1 MTNMLNPF
9 LFTIKPIK
17 RVHLLTFLTN
27 NLIMPKIRHW
37 FSMALLTGG
46 FLPAAFSQEVK
57 PVVPQALPDTSII
70 ETLRENM
77 QDNIPVI
84 SLDESDGQDGSAQN
98 ISSQLG
104 AGRDPFLNAATFKF
118 GAVRFRI
125 RGYDADQFN
134 TYINGA
140 PMENLDNGF
149 TPYGQWGG
157 LNDVMRNR
165 ESTSGLRSTTF
176 GYGDLGGLTNFD
188 TRASHQRKQTSINF
202 AKSNRTYANR
212 LMLTHSTG
220 LNKKGWAFSFSG
232 SRRWAEEGYA
242 DGTYFDGWSFFAGVD
257 KRFNDR
263 HLLSFVAFGTPT
275 ENGRQGA
282 SVKEM
287 LDLAGDNF
295 YNPNWGYQNGKK
307 RNASIAKS
315 FQPVG
320 ILTHDWKVNDKTSL
334 LTAASV
340 TYGKRSVS
348 GLDWYNAADPRPDYY
363 RYLPSYQLDPV
374 YAEQVRQELLNDVNK
389 RQVNW
394 DALYQ
399 TNYASFD
406 VVRNANGIV
415 GNDVSGRRSH
425 YILEERIINTTK
437 YNFNSTLN
445 TSVSENVM
453 FTAGITYQ
461 SQKNHYYKEI
471 DDLLGGDF
479 YVDVNQFGERDFPTN
494 PSAGQNDLNNPNR
507 IVAVGDKLG
516 YNYDLNIKRG
526 SVWMQG
532 VFKFPK
538 FDVVVST
545 EHSYTSFFRF
555 GNVKSGLFA
564 ENSYGKSTTYNFYN
578 SGIKGG
584 VTYKID
590 GRNYIF
596 ANGSYSSRAPFFENA
611 FIAPRTRDFVQDNLK
626 SEEILSTE
634 VGYAMN
640 APKLKLRLNGYFTQF
655 KNGLDVL
662 TFYNDEY
669 RNFVN
674 YAISNIGKI
683 HMGLEFGAEVKVYK
697 GLNLT
702 AAAAIGQYTFNTRQS
717 ATVTADNSA
726 ATLDK
731 NVIVYSKDFYVPTA
745 QQAYTIGFD
754 YRSPKFWF
762 LNVNFNY
769 FDKMYLNYNPIRRT
783 ATAVSGLEEGSA
795 KWNQIINQT
804 ELDPQYTLDAFAGY
818 SWLMNRKFK
827 DLKKRT
833 FLVFNVGVNNILD
846 NRNIVSGGFEQ
857 LRFDFAEKNTEKF
870 PDRRFY
876 AFGINFFASVGIRF

>member
-1 MTNMLNPF
+1 MMSK
-9 LFTIKPIK
+9 IK
-17 RVHLLTFLTN
+17 HGLL
-27 NLIMPKIRHW
+27 
-37 FSMALLTGG
+37 MALLSGV
-46 FLPAAFSQEVK
+46 FLPTAFSQAEK
-57 PVVPQALPDTSII
+57 PKVVPVNPDTTIV
-70 ETLRENM
+70 ETLRENQ

-84 SLDESDGQDGSAQN
+84 SLDENDGQDGSAQN
-98 ISSQLG
+98 ISSQLN

-157 LNDVMRNR
+157 LNDVLRNR

-188 TRASHQRKQTSINF
+188 TRASHQRKQTSINY
-202 AKSNRTYANR
+202 AISNRNYNNR
-212 LMLTHSTG
+212 IMITHSTG
-220 LNKKGWAFSFSG
+220 LNSKGWAFSFSG
-232 SRRWAEEGYA
+232 SRRWAEEGFT
-242 DGTYFDGWSFFAGVD
+242 DGTYYNGWSFFTGVD

-282 SVKEM
+282 SVNEM
-287 LDLAGDNF
+287 IKLANDNY
-295 YNPNWGYQNGKK
+295 YNPYWGYQNGKK

-315 FQPVG
+315 FQPIG
-320 ILTHDWKVNDKTSL
+320 IFTHDWKVSDKTTL
-334 LTAASV
+334 VTAAAI
-340 TYGKRSVS
+340 TIGNRSTT

-374 YAEQVRQELLNDVNK
+374 YGEQVRQELMDNVNK
-389 RQVNW
+389 RQINW

-399 TNYASFD
+399 ANYGAHD
-406 VVRNANGIV
+406 IVHNAFGIL
-415 GNDVSGRRSH
+415 GNDVSGRRSR
-425 YILEERIINTTK
+425 YIVEERVINTTK

-445 TSVSENVM
+445 SSVTENIN

-461 SQKNHYYKEI
+461 SQKNHYYKKV
-471 DDLLGGDF
+471 DDLLGGEF
-479 YVDVNQFGERDFPTN
+479 YVDVNQFGERDFPAN
-494 PSAGQNDLNNPNR
+494 PGAGQNDLNNPNR
-507 IVAVGDKLG
+507 ILSVGDKFG
-516 YNYDLNIKRG
+516 YNYDINIKKG
-526 SVWMQG
+526 SVWLQG
-532 VFKFPK
+532 VFKFRK
-538 FDVVVST
+538 IDIFVATD
-545 EHSYTSFFRF
+545 HSYTSFYRY

-564 ENSYGKSTTYNFYN
+564 DHSYGKSTIYNFYN

-584 VTYKID
+584 LTYKID
-590 GRNYIF
+590 GRNYIY
-596 ANGSYSSRAPFFENA
+596 ANGSYASRAPFFENA
-611 FIAPRTRDFVQDNLK
+611 FIAPRTREFVQDNLK

-634 VGYAMN
+634 IGYVLN
-640 APKLKLRLNGYFTQF
+640 APKLKIRANGYFSQF
-655 KNGLDVL
+655 KNQLDVL
-662 TFYNDEY
+662 TFYSDEFQ
-669 RNFVN
+669 NFVN

-683 HMGLEFGAEVKVYK
+683 HMGVEFGLEAKIYK

-702 AAAAIGQYTFNTRQS
+702 AAAAIGQYTYNTRQL

-726 ATLDK
+726 DVLSK
-731 NVIVYSKDFYVPTA
+731 NDIVYSKDFYVPTA

-769 FDKMYLNYNPIRRT
+769 FDKMYLSYNPVRRT
-783 ATAVSGLEEGSA
+783 AAAVSGVAEGSA
-795 KWNQIINQT
+795 AWHQILDQT
-804 ELDPQYTLDAFAGY
+804 QLDNQYTLDAFAGY
-818 SWLMNRKFK
+818 SWLMNRKFTQ
-827 DLKKRT
+827 LKKRT
-833 FLVFNVGVNNILD
+833 FLVFNVGVNNILN

-857 LRFDFAEKNTEKF
+857 LRFDFAEKNTDKF
-870 PDRRFY
+870 PDKRFY
-876 AFGINFFASVGIRF
+876 AYGINFFASVGIRF

>member
-1 MTNMLNPF
+1 M
-9 LFTIKPIK
+9 IKIK
-17 RVHLLTFLTN
+17 LSLLV
-27 NLIMPKIRHW
+27 
-37 FSMALLTGG
+37 AVLLGG
-46 FLPAAFSQEVK
+46 FLPNAFSQVQK
-57 PVVPQALPDTSII
+57 TIDTLPGRDSSLI
-70 ETLRENM
+70 ESLRENS

-98 ISSQLG
+98 ISSQLA

-157 LNDVMRNR
+157 LNDVLRNR
-165 ESTSGLRSTTF
+165 ESTSGLKSTTF
-176 GYGDLGGLTNFD
+176 GYCDLGGLTSFD
-188 TRASHQRKQTSINF
+188 TRASHQRKQTSINY
-202 AKSNRTYANR
+202 ASSNRNYRNR
-212 LMLTHSTG
+212 IMLTHSTG
-220 LNKKGWAFSFSG
+220 LNSKGWAFSFSA
-232 SRRWAEEGYA
+232 SRRWADEGFT
-242 DGTYFDGWSFFAGVD
+242 DGTYYNGASFYIGID

-275 ENGRQGA
+275 ESGRQGA
-282 SVKEM
+282 SVTEM
-287 LDLAGDNF
+287 IKLADDNF
-295 YNPNWGYQNGKK
+295 YNPYWGYQNGKK

-315 FQPVG
+315 FQPIG
-320 ILTHDWKVNDKTSL
+320 ILTHDWKVSDKTTL
-334 LTAASV
+334 VTAASV
-340 TYGKRSVS
+340 TVGNRSTT

-374 YAEQVRQELLNDVNK
+374 YAAQVAEELRTNVNK
-389 RQVNW
+389 RQINW

-399 TNYASFD
+399 TNYAAND
-406 VVRNANGIV
+406 VVHNANGIA
-415 GNDVSGRRSH
+415 GNDVSGRRSR
-425 YILEERIINTTK
+425 YIVENRVVNTTK

-445 TSVSENVM
+445 STVTENII

-461 SQKNHYYKEI
+461 SQTNHYYKKV

-494 PSAGQNDLNNPNR
+494 TGAGQNDLNNPNR
-507 IVAVGDKLG
+507 ILGVGDKFG
-516 YNYDLNIKRG
+516 YNYDLNIKKG
-526 SVWMQG
+526 SVWLQG
-532 VFKFPK
+532 VFKFRK
-538 FDVVVST
+538 IDVFVAT
-545 EHSYTSFFRF
+545 EHSYTSFFRY

-564 ENSYGKSTTYNFYN
+564 DNSYGKSTTQNFYN

-584 VTYKID
+584 LTYKIN

-596 ANGSYSSRAPFFENA
+596 ANGSYASRAPFFENA

-634 VGYAMN
+634 AGYVMN
-640 APKLKLRLNGYFTQF
+640 APKLKIRATGYYSQF

-683 HMGLEFGAEVKVYK
+683 HMGLEFGVEAKVYK
-697 GLNLT
+697 GLSVN
-702 AAAAIGQYTFNTRQS
+702 AAAAIGQYTYNTRQL

-731 NVIVYSKDFYVPTA
+731 DVTVFSKDFYVPTP
-745 QQAYTIGFD
+745 QQAYTIGLD

-769 FDKMYLNYNPIRRT
+769 FDKMYLSYNPIRRT
-783 ATAVSGLEEGSA
+783 ASAVSGVAEGSDQ
-795 KWNQIINQT
+795 WHQIIDQT
-804 ELDPQYTLDAFAGY
+804 QLESQYTLDAFAGY
-818 SWLMNRKFK
+818 SWLMNRQFHS
-827 DLKKRT
+827 LKKRT
-833 FLVFNVGVNNILD
+833 FLVFNVGVNNILN

-857 LRFDFAEKNTEKF
+857 LRFDFAEKNTNKF
-870 PDRRFY
+870 PDKRFY
-876 AFGINFFASVGIRF
+876 AYGINYFASVGIRF

>member
-1 MTNMLNPF
+1 MLK
-9 LFTIKPIK
+9 IK
-17 RVHLLTFLTN
+17 HGLLVV
-27 NLIMPKIRHW
+27 
-37 FSMALLTGG
+37 LLMGI
-46 FLPAAFSQEVK
+46 LPGAFSQAQKVT
-57 PVVPQALPDTSII
+57 DTIPARDSSMI
-70 ETLRENM
+70 ESLRENL

-104 AGRDPFLNAATFKF
+104 AGRDPFLSAATFKF
-118 GAVRFRI
+118 SAVRFRI

-157 LNDVMRNR
+157 LNDVLRNR

-188 TRASHQRKQTSINF
+188 ARASHQRKQTSINY
-202 AKSNRTYANR
+202 AASNRNYNNR
-212 LMLTHSTG
+212 IMFTHSTG
-220 LNKKGWAFSFSG
+220 LNSKGWAFSFSG
-232 SRRWAEEGYA
+232 SRRWADEGYA
-242 DGTYFDGWSFFAGVD
+242 DGTYYNGWSFFAAVD

-282 SVKEM
+282 SVNEM
-287 LDLAGDNF
+287 VNIANDNF

-307 RNASIAKS
+307 RNASVARS

-320 ILTHDWKVNDKTSL
+320 ILTHDWKISDKTSL
-334 LTAASV
+334 LTAASL
-340 TYGKRSVS
+340 TLGKRSTT

-374 YAEQVRQELLNDVNK
+374 YAEQVRQELVNDVNK
-389 RQVNW
+389 RQINW

-399 TNYASFD
+399 TNYGAYD
-406 VVRNANGIV
+406 VVHNANGIQ
-415 GNDVSGRRSH
+415 GNDVSGRRSR
-425 YILEERIINTTK
+425 YIVEDRIINTTK

-445 TSVSENVM
+445 STVTENII

-461 SQKNHYYKEI
+461 AQKNHYYKEV

-494 PSAGQNDLNNPNR
+494 PNAGQNDLNNPNR
-507 IVAVGDKLG
+507 IVKEGDRFG

-526 SVWMQG
+526 SVWLQG
-532 VFKFPK
+532 VFKFRK
-538 FDVVVST
+538 IDVFVAT
-545 EHSYTSFFRF
+545 EHSYTSFFRY
-555 GNVKSGLFA
+555 GHVKSGLFA
-564 ENSYGKSTTYNFYN
+564 NNSYGKSATQNFYN

-584 VTYKID
+584 VTYKIN

-596 ANGSYSSRAPFFENA
+596 ANGSYASRAPFFENA
-611 FIAPRTRDFVQDNLK
+611 FIAPRTRDFVQGNLK

-634 VGYAMN
+634 VGYVMN
-640 APKLKLRLNGYFTQF
+640 APKLKIRANGYFTQF
-655 KNGLDVL
+655 RNGLDVL

-674 YAISNIGKI
+674 YALSNIGKV
-683 HMGLEFGAEVKVYK
+683 HMGIELGVETKVYK
-697 GLNLT
+697 GLSVN
-702 AAAAIGQYTFNTRQS
+702 AAASIGQYTYNTRQK

-726 ATLDK
+726 ATLDQD
-731 NVIVYSKDFYVPTA
+731 VTVYSKDFYVPTP
-745 QQAYTIGFD
+745 QQAYTIGLD
-754 YRSPKFWF
+754 YRSPQFWF
-762 LNVNFNY
+762 INVNFNY
-769 FDKMYLNYNPIRRT
+769 FDKMYLSYNPIRRT
-783 ATAVSGLEEGSA
+783 ASAVSGVPEGSA
-795 KWNQIINQT
+795 LWHQIIDQT
-804 ELDPQYTLDAFAGY
+804 KLEDQYTLDAFAGY
-818 SWLMNRKFK
+818 SWLMNRKFNQ
-827 DLKKRT
+827 LKKRT
-833 FLVFNVGVNNILD
+833 YLVFNVGVNNILN
-846 NRNIVSGGFEQ
+846 NRNVVSGGYEQ
-857 LRFDFAEKNTEKF
+857 LRYDFAEKNVNKF

-876 AFGINFFASVGIRF
+876 AYGINFFASVGIRF

>member
-1 MTNMLNPF
+1 MM
-9 LFTIKPIK
+9 IKIK
-17 RVHLLTFLTN
+17 H
-27 NLIMPKIRHW
+27 
-37 FSMALLTGG
+37 ALLAGLLSVV
-46 FLPAAFSQEVK
+46 FLPDAFSQVQK
-57 PVVPQALPDTSII
+57 TTDTLPARDSSLI
-70 ETLRENM
+70 ESLRENS

-84 SLDESDGQDGSAQN
+84 SLDETDGQDGSAQN
-98 ISSQLG
+98 ISSQLA

-157 LNDVMRNR
+157 LNDVLRNR
-165 ESTSGLRSTTF
+165 ESTSGLKSTTF
-176 GYGDLGGLTNFD
+176 GYGDLGGLTSFD
-188 TRASHQRKQTSINF
+188 TRASHQRKQTSINY
-202 AKSNRTYANR
+202 ASSNRNYRNR
-212 LMLTHSTG
+212 IMITHSTG
-220 LNKKGWAFSFSG
+220 LNSKGWAFSFSA
-232 SRRWAEEGYA
+232 SRRWADEGFT
-242 DGTYFDGWSFFAGVD
+242 DGTYYDGASFYIGVD

-275 ENGRQGA
+275 ESGRQGA
-282 SVKEM
+282 SVTEM
-287 LDLAGDNF
+287 TTIADDNF
-295 YNPNWGYQNGKK
+295 YNPYWGYQNGKK

-315 FQPVG
+315 FQPIG
-320 ILTHDWKVNDKTSL
+320 ILTHDWKISDKTTL
-334 LTAASV
+334 VTAGSV
-340 TYGKRSVS
+340 TVGKRSTT

-374 YAEQVRQELLNDVNK
+374 YAAQVAEELRTNVNK
-389 RQVNW
+389 RQINW

-399 TNYASFD
+399 TNYAAND
-406 VVRNANGIV
+406 VVHNANGIA
-415 GNDVSGRRSH
+415 GNDVTGRRSR
-425 YILEERIINTTK
+425 YIVEDRIINTTK

-445 TSVSENVM
+445 STITENII

-461 SQKNHYYKEI
+461 SQKNHYYKKV

-494 PSAGQNDLNNPNR
+494 PNAGQNDLNNPNR
-507 IVAVGDKLG
+507 ILNVGDKFG
-516 YNYDLNIKRG
+516 YNYDLNIKKG
-526 SVWMQG
+526 SVWLQG
-532 VFKFPK
+532 VFKFRK
-538 FDVVVST
+538 IDVFVAT
-545 EHSYTSFFRF
+545 EHSYTSFFRY

-564 ENSYGKSTTYNFYN
+564 DNSYGKSTTQNFYN

-584 VTYKID
+584 VTYKIN

-596 ANGSYSSRAPFFENA
+596 ANGSYASRAPFFENA

-634 VGYAMN
+634 AGYVMN
-640 APKLKLRLNGYFTQF
+640 APKLKIRATGYYSRF

-662 TFYNDEY
+662 SFYNDEY

-683 HMGLEFGAEVKVYK
+683 HMGLEFGVEAKVYK
-697 GLNLT
+697 GLSIN
-702 AAAAIGQYTFNTRQS
+702 AAAAIGQYTYNTRQL
-717 ATVTADNSA
+717 ATVTADNSS

-731 NVIVYSKDFYVPTA
+731 DVTVYSKDFYVPTP
-745 QQAYTIGFD
+745 QQAYTIGLD

-769 FDKMYLNYNPIRRT
+769 FDKMYLSYNPIRRT
-783 ATAVSGLEEGSA
+783 ASAVSGVPEGSDQ
-795 KWNQIINQT
+795 WHQIIDQT
-804 ELDPQYTLDAFAGY
+804 KLEDQYTLDAFAGY
-818 SWLMNRKFK
+818 SWLMNRQFHS
-827 DLKKRT
+827 LKKRT
-833 FLVFNVGVNNILD
+833 FLVFNVGVNNILN
-846 NRNIVSGGFEQ
+846 NRNIVSGGYEQ
-857 LRFDFAEKNTEKF
+857 LRFDFAEKNTNKF
-870 PDRRFY
+870 PDKRFY
-876 AFGINFFASVGIRF
+876 AYGINYFASVGVRF

>member
-1 MTNMLNPF
+1 MMSNF
-9 LFTIKPIK
+9 K
-17 RVHLLTFLTN
+17 HGLLL
-27 NLIMPKIRHW
+27 
-37 FSMALLTGG
+37 ALLSGV
-46 FLPAAFSQEVK
+46 FLPAAFSQVETPK
-57 PVVPQALPDTSII
+57 TTQQNPDTTII
-70 ETLRENM
+70 ETLRENL

-98 ISSQLG
+98 ISSQLS

-157 LNDVMRNR
+157 LNDVLRNR
-165 ESTSGLRSTTF
+165 ESTSGLKSTTF

-202 AKSNRTYANR
+202 AKSNRNYNNR
-212 LMLTHSTG
+212 IMLTHSTG
-220 LNKKGWAFSFSG
+220 LNSKGWAFTVSG
-232 SRRWAEEGYA
+232 SRRWAEEGFT
-242 DGTYFDGWSFFAGVD
+242 DGTYYNGWSFFAGVD

-282 SVKEM
+282 SVNEM
-287 LDLAGDNF
+287 VKLAGDNY
-295 YNPNWGYQNGKK
+295 YNPYWGYQNGKK
-307 RNASIAKS
+307 RNASVAKS
-315 FQPVG
+315 FQPIG
-320 ILTHDWKVNDKTSL
+320 ILTHDWKVSDKTTL
-334 LTAASV
+334 VTAAAITV
-340 TYGKRSVS
+340 GNRSTT

-374 YAEQVRQELLNDVNK
+374 YAEQVRQELLRNVNK
-389 RQVNW
+389 RQINW

-399 TNYASFD
+399 TNYGASD
-406 VVRNANGIV
+406 VVHNANGIP
-415 GNDVSGRRSH
+415 GNDVSGRRSR
-425 YILEERIINTTK
+425 YIVEERVINTTK

-445 TSVSENVM
+445 TSVSQNIN

-461 SQKNHYYKEI
+461 SQNNHYYKKV
-471 DDLLGGDF
+471 DDLLGGEF

-494 PSAGQNDLNNPNR
+494 PGAGQNDLNNPNR
-507 IVAVGDKLG
+507 IVRAGDKFG
-516 YNYDLNIKRG
+516 YNYDINIKKG
-526 SVWMQG
+526 SVWLQG
-532 VFKFPK
+532 VFKFRK
-538 FDVVVST
+538 IDIFVAT
-545 EHSYTSFFRF
+545 EHAYTSFFRK
-555 GNVKSGLFA
+555 GNVKPGLFPD
-564 ENSYGKSTTYNFYN
+564 NSFGKSTTYNFYN

-584 VTYKID
+584 LTYKLN

-596 ANGSYSSRAPFFENA
+596 ANGSYGSRAPFFENA
-611 FIAPRTRDFVQDNLK
+611 FIAPRTRDFVHDNLK

-634 VGYAMN
+634 VGYVMN
-640 APKLKLRLNGYFTQF
+640 APKLKIRATGYYSQF

-662 TFYNDEY
+662 TFYNDEFQ
-669 RNFVN
+669 NFVN

-683 HMGLEFGAEVKVYK
+683 HMGLEFGVEAKVYK
-697 GLNLT
+697 GLSVN
-702 AAAAIGQYTFNTRQS
+702 AAAAIGQYTYNTRQS

-726 ATLDK
+726 SVLSKDI
-731 NVIVYSKDFYVPTA
+731 VVYSKDFYVPTP
-745 QQAYTIGFD
+745 QQAYTIGLD

-769 FDKMYLNYNPIRRT
+769 FDKMYLSTNPVRRT
-783 ATAVSGLEEGSA
+783 AAAVSGVEPGSA
-795 KWNQIINQT
+795 QWHQILDQT
-804 ELDPQYTLDAFAGY
+804 QLENQYTIDAFAGY
-818 SWLMNRKFK
+818 SWLMNRKFTQ
-827 DLKKRT
+827 LKKRT

-857 LRFDFAEKNTEKF
+857 LRFDFAEKNTNKF
-870 PDRRFY
+870 PDKRFY
-876 AFGINFFASVGIRF
+876 AYGINFFASVGIRF